1 MRDGEAHKTT
11 FQTHLGHYEFRVMP
25 FGLTGAPGTFQKAMN
40 HTLAPLLRKC
50 ALVFFDDILIYSAS
64 LEDHISHLQQV
75 FQLLAKDEWKVKL
88 SKCKFAKQQV
98 AYLGHIINSS
108 GVSTDPVK
116 IQAIAAW
123 PLPTNIKELRSFLG
137 LAGYYRKFIRH
148 FGVISQP
155 LNTLLKKGALFIWT
169 NEHTLAFHTLQHAL
183 TQAPVLSLP
192 DFNTTFFIE
201 TDASAVGVGAVLMQ
215 KGHPLAF
222 LSKALGPKSRG
233 LSTYEKEYLAVIL
246 TVQQWR
252 YYLQHTE
259 FIILTDHKSLTQLNE
274 QRLHTPWQ
282 HKVFTKL
289 LGLQYKILYRPGSE
303 ALKIVLRMLCRAE
316 LMRSVRLFQQ

>member
-1 MRDGEAHKTT
+1 
-11 FQTHLGHYEFRVMP
+11 
-25 FGLTGAPGTFQKAMN
+25 
-40 HTLAPLLRKC
+40 
-50 ALVFFDDILIYSAS
+50 
-64 LEDHISHLQQV
+64 
-75 FQLLAKDEWKVKL
+75 
-88 SKCKFAKQQV
+88 
-98 AYLGHIINSS
+98 
-108 GVSTDPVK
+108 
-116 IQAIAAW
+116 
-123 PLPTNIKELRSFLG
+123 
-137 LAGYYRKFIRH
+137 
-148 FGVISQP
+148 

-201 TDASAVGVGAVLMQ
+201 TDASAVGVGAILMQ

-246 TVQQWR
+246 AVQQWR

-274 QRLHTPWQ
+274 QRLHTPW
-282 HKVFTKL
+282 
-289 LGLQYKILYRPGSE
+289 
-303 ALKIVLRMLCRAE
+303 
-316 LMRSVRLFQQ
+316 